1 MTAGHTA
8 AETAGVRVPTLIIR
22 ALLPSARLAG
32 IRSELAGLHLFHRL
46 HCGARLLSWRGL
58 SLLAVGTWERLH
70 LHCWALG
77 HWNRRRQRL
86 RMTHR
91 TTLTGRYPASRRL
104 RTTGVAQWSATVVIE
119 QASEARVT
127 TEELRGCHAVGVP
140 GRFAARRLIRTHG
153 LAASKLIA
161 EWCGVH
167 LQAVTC
173 TCIAATVLVASAR
186 RIFSCK
192 IHAGDVPGRVAAERV
207 DQAHAVTATLVG
219 AVWQR
224 AWHAAT
230 LQQIAAARWNWAS
243 LFLGGAGIAGDTCA
257 DAVPLGVAAIG
268 ILRTHGRAARR
279 IVACAAVMGAAAI
292 AGADI
297 AAHVSA
303 SARSDGARNVNAIRV
318 PFRVAAVGVLRAH
331 RCATHRV
338 AGCSAWVWLAGWSGA
353 EVAAHGSHARSGVG
367 WQRGRID
374 ALKVP
379 SNGAARW
386 IKHAH
391 RRAAQTLVATR

>member
-1 MTAGHTA
+1 
-8 AETAGVRVPTLIIR
+8 
-22 ALLPSARLAG
+22 
-32 IRSELAGLHLFHRL
+32 
-46 HCGARLLSWRGL
+46 
-58 SLLAVGTWERLH
+58 
-70 LHCWALG
+70 
-77 HWNRRRQRL
+77 
-86 RMTHR
+86 MTHR
-91 TTLTGRYPASRRL
+91 STLTGRYPTSRRL

-119 QASEARVT
+119 QPSEARIAA
-127 TEELRGCHAVGVP
+127 EELRGCHAVGVP
-140 GRFAARRLIRTHG
+140 GRVAARRLIRTHD
-153 LAASKLIA
+153 LAAAKFIA

-173 TCIAATVLVASAR
+173 ACIAATVLVATAG

-192 IHAGDVPGRVAAERV
+192 IHAGHVPGRVTAERV
-207 DQAHAVTATLVG
+207 DQAHAVAATLVG

-224 AWHAAT
+224 AGHAAT

-243 LFLGGAGIAGDTCA
+243 LILGGAGIAGDTCA

-318 PFRVAAVGVLRAH
+318 PFRIAAVGVFCAH
-331 RCATHRV
+331 RGAAHRV
-338 AGCSAWVWLAGWSGA
+338 ARCSAGVWLAGWAGA

-379 SNGAARW
+379 SNGAAGW

-391 RRAAQTLVATR
+391 RRAAQALVATR

>member
-140 GRFAARRLIRTHG
+140 GRVAARRLIRTHG

-173 TCIAATVLVASAR
+173 TCIAATALVASA
-186 RIFSCK
+186 
-192 IHAGDVPGRVAAERV
+192 
-207 DQAHAVTATLVG
+207 
-219 AVWQR
+219 
-224 AWHAAT
+224 
-230 LQQIAAARWNWAS
+230 
-243 LFLGGAGIAGDTCA
+243 
-257 DAVPLGVAAIG
+257 
-268 ILRTHGRAARR
+268 
-279 IVACAAVMGAAAI
+279 
-292 AGADI
+292 
-297 AAHVSA
+297 
-303 SARSDGARNVNAIRV
+303 
-318 PFRVAAVGVLRAH
+318 
-331 RCATHRV
+331 
-338 AGCSAWVWLAGWSGA
+338 
-353 EVAAHGSHARSGVG
+353 
-367 WQRGRID
+367 
-374 ALKVP
+374 
-379 SNGAARW
+379 
-386 IKHAH
+386 
-391 RRAAQTLVATR
+391 